1 MKAGE
6 KAKSFSLP
14 GVDGKLY
21 SLESFKSAKALVI
34 IFSCNHCPY
43 AQAYEDRIIAI
54 QKDFGAKGAQVVAI
68 NSNED
73 QNYPED
79 SFDEMVKRA
88 KMRGFNF
95 PYLRDESQEV
105 AKGYA
110 AERTP
115 HIYLFDADRKLAY
128 TGKIDDNW
136 EHPEKVKV
144 QYLRD

>member
-79 SFDEMVKRA
+79 SFDEMVK
-88 KMRGFNF
+88 
-95 PYLRDESQEV
+95 
-105 AKGYA
+105 GYK
-110 AERTP
+110 ER
-115 HIYLFDADRKLAY
+115 
-128 TGKIDDNW
+128 
-136 EHPEKVKV
+136 
-144 QYLRD
+144 